1 MEQEELNVIKFG
13 IKYDGDKENGPLN
26 HQIDARLLGT
36 SMVSLCDLIE
46 QSNKIINGESSEIH
60 VDVRAHK
67 EGSFELLLSVAQN
80 MANIDVLDVIGLTK
94 TAATGA
100 TIGSLFGVVKWLK
113 GRKIVDTEYDEDT
126 DTYSLITKDDEKIE
140 CTEKV
145 KKLISSNVVMKGV
158 NDIVYA
164 PLVDDEITSVT
175 FIQNDQPLEI
185 IDKSDKDVFQLSRS
199 PIKSEK
205 DTETFTSEVYI
216 TNVNFTKKTGWRMM
230 LNDGEEVPITM
241 NDAAFIERINLN
253 KATFTKDDL
262 FQVKYTK
269 TQTRT
274 DGVLVGN
281 PKYSIDQVIRHR
293 AAKDRKIV

>member
-1 MEQEELNVIKFG
+1 MEQEELNVINFG
-13 IKYDGDKENGPLN
+13 IKYDGDTENGPLN

-60 VDVRAHK
+60 IDVRAHK
-67 EGSFELLLSVAQN
+67 EGSFELLLSIAQDMSN
-80 MANIDVLDVIGLTK
+80 VDVLDVIGLTK

-100 TIGSLFGVVKWLK
+100 TIGSLFGVIKWLK
-113 GRKIVDTEYDEDT
+113 GRKVADSEYDADT
-126 DTYSLITKDDEKIE
+126 DTYSLITKDNEKIE
-140 CTEKV
+140 CTETV
-145 KKLISSNVVMKGV
+145 KKLISSDIVMRGV

-164 PLVDDEITSVT
+164 PLTDDEISSVT
-175 FIQNDQPLEI
+175 FIKDDLPLEI
-185 IDKSDKDVFQLSRS
+185 IEKTEKNVFQLSRS

-205 DTETFTSEVYI
+205 DSETHTSEVHI
-216 TNVNFTKKTGWRMM
+216 TSVNFTKKTGWKMM
-230 LNDGEEVPITM
+230 LHNGEEVSISM

-253 KATFTKDDL
+253 KASFSKDDL

-269 TQTRT
+269 TQTKT

-281 PKYSIDQVIRHR
+281 PRYSIEQVMRHR
-293 AAKDRKIV
+293 AANDRKIV

>member
-80 MANIDVLDVIGLTK
+80 MTNIDVLDVIGLTK
-94 TAATGA
+94 TAATGV

-113 GRKIVDTEYDEDT
+113 GRKIVDTEYDEET
-126 DTYSLITKDDEKIE
+126 DTYSLVTKDDEKIE

-164 PLVDDEITSVT
+164 PLADDEITSVT
-175 FIQNDQPLEI
+175 FIQNDQPLET
-185 IDKSDKDVFQLSRS
+185 IDKSDKNVFQLSRS

-205 DTETFTSEVYI
+205 DTETFTSEVHI
-216 TNVNFTKKTGWRMM
+216 TNVNFTKKTGWKMM

-281 PKYSIDQVIRHR
+281 PKYSIEQVIRHR